1 MLFVKKEKDVRKSI
15 IICGVKKMGLIYCVF
30 FSFFPVCG
38 IYRSPWL
45 CNCGSLVAMWAGI
58 CHLRR
63 HKESKQQLLAI
74 FKASG
79 SSLFP
84 NVLAGP
90 ALHLSRRVSA

>member
-1 MLFVKKEKDVRKSI
+1 
-15 IICGVKKMGLIYCVF
+15 
-30 FSFFPVCG
+30 
-38 IYRSPWL
+38 
-45 CNCGSLVAMWAGI
+45 MWAGI
-58 CHLRR
+58 WDLHH

-74 FKASG
+74 SKASG